1 MTSLFVL
8 SFIAVMAIGLPPQNS
23 KLNIQHQNA
32 DNIIAETRNENG
44 EISPVYES
52 DLIESNSTSTSFFSP
67 DFEDYIS
74 PTLIFGEDERTLL
87 DEEDYTKFPYRTICL
102 VHALYDFNNDGITDS
117 ISIGTGVLV
126 APSTILTAA
135 HVIFDNSRGIWSYTV
150 EVYPGGHKNSSG
162 TIVAPYGKF
171 HSVYVTRG
179 NNYETNDSADDW
191 AIIDLNDDIGSEI
204 GYMGVSSELSN
215 GDTVRLYGYH
225 GDYDSRL
232 GYGPGTTS
240 GVSTYKFRHN
250 CDAIAGSSGGP
261 ITRGST
267 TVVGI
272 HSGGYN
278 SNWDQAC
285 KVSNYIVGWIEERI
299 EGL

>member
-1 MTSLFVL
+1 
-8 SFIAVMAIGLPPQNS
+8 
-23 KLNIQHQNA
+23 
-32 DNIIAETRNENG
+32 
-44 EISPVYES
+44 
-52 DLIESNSTSTSFFSP
+52 
-67 DFEDYIS
+67 
-74 PTLIFGEDERTLL
+74 
-87 DEEDYTKFPYRTICL
+87 
-102 VHALYDFNNDGITDS
+102 
-117 ISIGTGVLV
+117 
-126 APSTILTAA
+126 
-135 HVIFDNSRGIWSYTV
+135 
-150 EVYPGGHKNSSG
+150 
-162 TIVAPYGKF
+162 
-171 HSVYVTRG
+171 
-179 NNYETNDSADDW
+179 
-191 AIIDLNDDIGSEI
+191 
-204 GYMGVSSELSN
+204 MGVSSELSN